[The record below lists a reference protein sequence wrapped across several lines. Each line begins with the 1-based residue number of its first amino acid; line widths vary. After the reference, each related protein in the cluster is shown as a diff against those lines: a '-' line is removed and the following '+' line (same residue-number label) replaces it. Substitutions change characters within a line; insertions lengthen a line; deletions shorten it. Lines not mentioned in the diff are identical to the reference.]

1 LKEHQTKAIPSAA
14 DFINA
19 KKDYLKSGKNNAV
32 IIEAKP
38 YVYEIPEIN
47 FDGPLPPLDEAEV
60 EQKRFN
66 QHIRP
71 AEVFE
76 KAAGYVE
83 SMGALRALQEAMSG
97 LYFNDF

>member
-1 LKEHQTKAIPSAA
+1 M
-14 DFINA
+14 
-19 KKDYLKSGKNNAV
+19 
-32 IIEAKP
+32 
-38 YVYEIPEIN
+38 N
-47 FDGPLPPLDEAEV
+47 FDGPLPPLDEGEV

-71 AEVFE
+71 AEAFE

>member
-1 LKEHQTKAIPSAA
+1 M
-14 DFINA
+14 
-19 KKDYLKSGKNNAV
+19 
-32 IIEAKP
+32 
-38 YVYEIPEIN
+38 YEIPEIN

-97 LYFNDF
+97 LYFNDFWFSQKNRLFISMISHKSLIYEERIWW

>member
-1 LKEHQTKAIPSAA
+1 MQWMRAIDKTPFDILKKLAGLARNNCINEHEWNLSDILA
-14 DFINA
+14 
-19 KKDYLKSGKNNAV
+19 LG
-32 IIEAKP
+32 
-38 YVYEIPEIN
+38 
-47 FDGPLPPLDEAEV
+47 LDEGEV

-71 AEVFE
+71 AEAFE